1 MNVLRRISV
10 FIVIIWWV
18 FVPVDKNLFV
28 SITIGDYSTDNTNIF
43 FALLTVLF
51 FNACS
56 SLQVTEEAVADQSV
70 AGVSLT
76 SKSTAVQAVLANA
89 VVYFEYDKFTLTAKS
104 IQTLKGVSG
113 LMKRNPKTTISIEGH
128 ADERGTREYNLALGQ
143 RRAESVANYLIANGI
158 KRNRLI
164 TKSYGEERPLS
175 LGSNDTA
182 WSKNRRVEIK

>member
-1 MNVLRRISV
+1 MNK
-10 FIVIIWWV
+10 
-18 FVPVDKNLFV
+18 P
-28 SITIGDYSTDNTNIF
+28 TNIF
-43 FALLTVLF
+43 FAVLTLLF

-56 SLQVTEEAVADQSV
+56 SLQVTEEAIADQSV

-76 SKSTAVQAVLANA
+76 PKSVAAQAVLANA
-89 VVYFEYDKFTLTAKS
+89 VVYFEYDKFNLTSKS
-104 IQTLKGVSG
+104 IQALKGVSQ
-113 LMKRNPKTTISIEGH
+113 LMNRNSKMTLSIEGH

-164 TKSYGEERPLS
+164 IKSYGEERPLS
-175 LGSNDTA
+175 LGSNESA